1 MADVTI
7 SNSLWKQLVEVANRH
22 RRKPAAVAESALR
35 EYLERLADE
44 RLMAD
49 TMHAARRAPFRI
61 GDTEDLIRQHRRG
74 KARKS
79 RNGSPK
85 AANSGRS

>member
-1 MADVTI
+1 
-7 SNSLWKQLVEVANRH
+7 
-22 RRKPAAVAESALR
+22 
-35 EYLERLADE
+35 
-44 RLMAD
+44 MAD